1 MDTAAGAS
9 FIPVIFTLTARRV
22 VVRLNTVNT
31 EKIARFEQNK
41 KYYTQEI
48 NMNKHSNSTVLQ
60 SFTAAKRGL
69 ASLVM
74 LPLALIAAGMLAGC
88 QTQIPPTAALEE
100 QAAKTGDLATT
111 NSETIKLREGDVLRI
126 SFPSSPTFDTTG
138 PIRRDGK
145 ITMQLVGEVDV
156 VGLTPSELEKK
167 LADLY
172 APQMSSKLVMV
183 EVVSSL
189 IPIYVTGMVLHPGK
203 IMSDHPLTALGAIME
218 AGGFDFNTANTKDVV
233 VIRREGKIMKTYKFN
248 LKAVLKGKQSEPF
261 FLKPYDIVYVP
272 QRFSMF

>member
-1 MDTAAGAS
+1 
-9 FIPVIFTLTARRV
+9 
-22 VVRLNTVNT
+22 
-31 EKIARFEQNK
+31 
-41 KYYTQEI
+41 
-48 NMNKHSNSTVLQ
+48 MNKRSNLTVLQ
-60 SFTAAKRGL
+60 SFAAAKRGL
-69 ASLVM
+69 ASLAM

-88 QTQIPPTAALEE
+88 QTQTSTTAALKE
-100 QAAKTGDLATT
+100 QAAMAGELATT
-111 NSETIKLREGDVLRI
+111 NSESIKLREGDVLKI
-126 SFPSSPTFDTTG
+126 SFPSSPTFDTTQ

-156 VGLTPSELEKK
+156 VGMTPSELEKK

-172 APQMSSKLVMV
+172 ASQMSSKLVMV

-203 IMSDHPLTALGAIME
+203 IMSDHPLTALGAVME

-233 VIRREGKIMKTYKFN
+233 VIRREGKIMKNYTLN